1 MDTTFQPT
9 PPLALVSAIEAAE
22 ADLRAA
28 LETLERQAEARQRR
42 DQLREDLA
50 EVRDSVR
57 WLQAERRALSARA
70 PRGPLTRAVAFTCG
84 VGAAVGTLLAV
95 WVW

>member
-28 LETLERQAEARQRR
+28 LETL
-42 DQLREDLA
+42 REDLA

-70 PRGPLTRAVAFTCG
+70 PRGALTQAVAFACG

-95 WVW
+95 WVA